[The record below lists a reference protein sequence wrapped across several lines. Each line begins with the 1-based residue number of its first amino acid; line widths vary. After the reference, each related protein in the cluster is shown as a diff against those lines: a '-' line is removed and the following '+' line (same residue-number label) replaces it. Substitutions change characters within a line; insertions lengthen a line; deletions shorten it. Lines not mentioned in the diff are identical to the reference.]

1 MLISL
6 NDFCRELMLL
16 KGPAYTLYFFSLIFL
31 ILASLIFVSLMI
43 LSTSNDAVLRAGAGM
58 HQIGF
63 VKEVPVK
70 FVFL

>member
-31 ILASLIFVSLMI
+31 ILASLIFVSLTI
-43 LSTSNDAVLRAGAGM
+43 LSTSNDAVSL
-58 HQIGF
+58 
-63 VKEVPVK
+63 K
-70 FVFL
+70 